1 MKYLSL
7 NKPSSE
13 KRVYQHEV
21 KQNNLKRAF
30 DLIRSGICTSRSE
43 LARVMQLSATA
54 ISSLTDE
61 LIRQNLV
68 VETGPIHA
76 ETPGRR
82 PMSLKLNESAKQ
94 IAVFSL
100 YGQNV
105 RYTLYNLALEIL
117 EDETFPYAGRISRGE
132 ERGEEYADLFA
143 EILNEKSKFLDR
155 EILAAVC
162 ISFPGI
168 YLTREHFFTARTA
181 LDTVIKESTLDH
193 FTRAIGAPV
202 FIANLSMCMAY
213 AEKKLLDFQG
223 EQADDLIFVNIS
235 RCVGSALIIDGN
247 IYTGPDDTA
256 GDIAHLRVGSAGRPC
271 ACGGKDCLHHYLNID
286 ALLKDAQSAC
296 AAQQLPVPE
305 DFPQMAS
312 QYGKNPAI
320 DGVIRTAAQRLGDAL
335 AMMICISG
343 IDRIVIGG
351 PICELGHDFLEEV
364 SLCLDERIYARRK
377 SLHYA
382 VTDIRAD
389 SIGIAQYLLDK
400 TDVYL
405 SE

>member
-132 ERGEEYADLFA
+132 ERGEEYASLFT
-143 EILNEKSKFLDR
+143 EILNKKSRRLDR
-155 EILAAVC
+155 ESLAAVC
-162 ISFPGI
+162 VSFPGV

-181 LDTVIKESTLDH
+181 LDTVIKKTTLDH

-247 IYTGPDDTA
+247 IYTGPNDTA
-256 GDIAHLRVGSAGRPC
+256 GDIAHLRVGTEGRPC
-271 ACGGKDCLHHYLNID
+271 ACGGKDCLHHYLNTD
-286 ALLKDAQSAC
+286 ALLQDAQAAC
-296 AAQQLPVPE
+296 AAQQLPAPE
-305 DFPQMAS
+305 DFSQMAV

-320 DGVIRTAAQRLGDAL
+320 DGVIRTAAQRLGHAL

-343 IDRIVIGG
+343 INRIVIGG
-351 PICELGHDFLEEV
+351 DIRELGPKF
-364 SLCLDERIYARRK
+364 LDEISSELSARIYARDHAL
-377 SLHYA
+377 SYA
-382 VTDIRAD
+382 ETDAQAD
-389 SIGIAQYLLDK
+389 SIGIAHYLLDK
-400 TDVYL
+400 ADGIL